1 MKNKEIVQL
10 LIGVIVLFVVAGIG
24 AILNGDLNAILQVM
38 LFSVIAMGVP
48 VITRKAVAHSFD
60 AEVEHKI
67 WYLHRYGWRQGY
79 RFNVPVPFGVF
90 VPLFISFFGIV
101 NGTMFFVF
109 TILTYE
115 TKALKHRVAKR
126 FGKRSYTLMTDW
138 HDGLIGAAGI
148 VSMLVIAI
156 FSYYGGFFYFAKL
169 SAYYAFWNMIPF
181 SSLDGTRIY
190 FGNRII
196 YFVLAITSFVF
207 ALMAL
212 IL

>member
-10 LIGVIVLFVVAGIG
+10 LIGVMVLFVVAGIG
-24 AILNGDLNAILQVM
+24 AILNGDINAILQVM
-38 LFSVIAMGVP
+38 LFSVIAMGIP
-48 VITRKAVAHSFD
+48 VIVRKAVAHSFD

-67 WYLHRYGWRQGY
+67 WHLRQYGWRPGY
-79 RFNVPVPFGVF
+79 RFNVPTPFGVLA
-90 VPLFISFFGIV
+90 PLLISFFGII

-126 FGKRSYTLMTDW
+126 FGNRSYALMTDW

-156 FSYYGGFFYFAKL
+156 FSYYGGFLYFAKL

-196 YFVLAITSFVF
+196 YFVLAITAFVF